1 MNPTYSPTTDPTLS
15 PTPSP
20 TDSPTARAENS
31 AIAFCNGYYCDP
43 WGWRAHFRDQDAFW
57 IWNDPN
63 ARWSVNIYDYLQFNK
78 DFTSST
84 SYTGIIYFNCDNN
97 CYVYFNNQLVSF
109 VNNWEFGTSV
119 NVDVVIGSNTIII
132 VAWNVGWSYNP
143 AGIIASLYNPYN
155 AVVVNTDSSWLWS
168 RVSSST
174 SFTST
179 VPTPQPTAG
188 VPTPQPTADVP
199 PPQPSA
205 DVPTPQPTAGTP
217 TINALTPTELP
228 TTLLYTNNPTIV
240 HHNPKEKPKP
250 KPKIKQKKSN
260 SGFYESKHY
269 QWWQGAKKY
278 VGYHW
283 QTHNPTKPRKDD

>member
-1 MNPTYSPTTDPTLS
+1 VNPTYSPTTDPTLS

-31 AIAFCNGYYCDP
+31 VIALCNGYYCDP
-43 WGWRAHFRDQDAFW
+43 WGARVNFRDQDAFW

-63 ARWSVNIYDYLQFNK
+63 ARSSVNIYDYLQFNK
-78 DFTSST
+78 DFTSLT
-84 SYTGIIYFNCDNN
+84 SYTGIIYANCDNY

-109 VNNWEFGTSV
+109 VNSWEFGTSV
-119 NVDVVIGSNTIII
+119 NVDVVTGSNTIII
-132 VAWNVGWSYNP
+132 VAWNVGESYNP

-179 VPTPQPTAG
+179 VPTPQPT
-188 VPTPQPTADVP
+188 
-199 PPQPSA
+199 SA

-217 TINALTPTELP
+217 TTNALTPTELP

-240 HHNPKEKPKP
+240 HHNPKEKRKP
-250 KPKIKQKKSN
+250 KLKQKKNN

-283 QTHNPTKPRKDD
+283 QTHSPTKPKKDD